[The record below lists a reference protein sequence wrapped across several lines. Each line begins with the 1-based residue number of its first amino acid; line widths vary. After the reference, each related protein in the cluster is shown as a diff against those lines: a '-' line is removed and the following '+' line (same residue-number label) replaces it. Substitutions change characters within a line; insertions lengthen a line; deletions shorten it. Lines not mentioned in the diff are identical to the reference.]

1 MSDDLFKTIA
11 FTSSSSEV
19 KQSLADLPEAESI
32 RASIQ
37 GEKDSQALHEDKSDS
52 ESSQSLTQQVIDD
65 ENVTQPVQNSTV
77 SPRPKESLDRQ
88 PDDQSVITSLEQ
100 ASDQVP
106 ADQVPATNKTN
117 ELKDGLAEAS
127 PVESSQSQKLYD
139 RFNRTIEQ
147 SSLELF
153 QDPTSTGVAWMIRDK
168 DDAIEHRDRLLVD
181 NKAYYK
187 RDKIEYIPYV
197 IVVLGL
203 AIGAWLFWNSSSAET
218 KHIEDNVNVA
228 EPALVE

>member
-65 ENVTQPVQNSTV
+65 ENVTQPVQNYTV